1 MMKSG
6 HISERWLIIG
16 ISILMMLAL
25 AMVARVLAN
34 TKERGERLGMLMLDR
49 TLESQEQRVRLITR
63 TYAWDL
69 TEEADHISELDTIED
84 GPLLK
89 RWLPIMR
96 SRFAIRDIALA
107 NEHGDERVLHH
118 VDSVWRFVKTARNQH
133 GVTSMAAQWPINRNV
148 PPPMDTCAPQS
159 DPRRSNWFSRAL
171 ENRQDEPVWSESE
184 TPEDTKILH
193 LSVLIRGRME
203 NEKFRVLRFNIDADA
218 MLSNLTQ
225 WTPDVSTILLDS
237 KWRPLTYI
245 DTSEVGQ
252 AWRTAL
258 RDQQA
263 DHSTET
269 FRSSA
274 GDLQWVGR
282 IVPMEFNGTS
292 FYTGVL
298 IGSEGIERWNSEGR
312 LGLWA
317 VLGLLLLL
325 CLMLTLI
332 FVQSRSAE
340 RRVQR
345 QQRRSSLQARHLAQ
359 AIGEREVL
367 DREVHHR
374 VKNNLQ
380 VVSSLLNLQ
389 AQRVPGEEAR
399 GEFMRGK
406 RRIDSMALVHHK
418 LYRQQDLS
426 AVDLG
431 VFLDDLAKA
440 VAAMFDPD
448 SRSVSHS
455 VDAAGIYCDA
465 DTSIQLGMILC
476 ELLANCHQH
485 AFPYAT
491 GGHISIT
498 VREVGDGSYVLQ
510 VKDNGKGFDPDAVLD
525 THLGLEVVEALADQ
539 LDGSLRITSD
549 GGTVVEV
556 TFRSNRHHQ

>member
-1 MMKSG
+1 
-6 HISERWLIIG
+6 
-16 ISILMMLAL
+16 
-25 AMVARVLAN
+25 
-34 TKERGERLGMLMLDR
+34 
-49 TLESQEQRVRLITR
+49 
-63 TYAWDL
+63 
-69 TEEADHISELDTIED
+69 
-84 GPLLK
+84 
-89 RWLPIMR
+89 
-96 SRFAIRDIALA
+96 
-107 NEHGDERVLHH
+107 
-118 VDSVWRFVKTARNQH
+118 
-133 GVTSMAAQWPINRNV
+133 
-148 PPPMDTCAPQS
+148 CAPQS

-184 TPEDTKILH
+184 TPEDTKLLH

-218 MLSNLTQ
+218 MLANLTQ
-225 WTPDVSTILLDS
+225 WTSDVSTILLDS

-245 DTSEVGQ
+245 DTSEIGL

-258 RDQQA
+258 RDRQA

-274 GDLQWVGR
+274 GDHQWVGR
-282 IVPMEFNGTS
+282 IVPMEINGTS

-325 CLMLTLI
+325 CLMLALI
-332 FVQSRSAE
+332 FVQSRGAE

-431 VFLDDLAKA
+431 IFLDDLAKA
-440 VAAMFDPD
+440 VSAMFDPD
-448 SRSVSHS
+448 SRTVSHS
-455 VDAAGIYCDA
+455 VDASGIHCDA

-485 AFPYAT
+485 AFPYGT

-498 VREVGDGSYVLQ
+498 VREVGDGSFVLQ
-510 VKDNGKGFDPDAVLD
+510 VKDNGKGFDPSSVLN

>member
-1 MMKSG
+1 MVKFG
-6 HISERWLIIG
+6 NISERWLIIG
-16 ISILMMLAL
+16 ISLLMVLAL
-25 AMVARVLAN
+25 AMVAQILAN
-34 TKERGERLGMLMLDR
+34 TKERGERLGMLLLDR
-49 TLESQEQRVRLITR
+49 TLEQQEQRVRLVTR
-63 TYAWDL
+63 TYMWDL
-69 TEEADHISELDTIED
+69 MQESAHIVELDSIDD
-84 GPLLK
+84 GGLLK

-96 SRFAIRDIALA
+96 TRFAIRDIALA

-118 VDSVWRFVKTARNQH
+118 VDSIWRFIKTERSANS
-133 GVTSMAAQWPINRNV
+133 VVSMAAQWPINLNLI
-148 PPPMDTCAPQS
+148 PPLDTCAPQP

-184 TPEDTKILH
+184 SPERTRLLH
-193 LSVLIRGRME
+193 LSIMIHGRSE
-203 NEKFRVLRFNIDADA
+203 EDKFQVLRFNIDAND
-218 MLSNLTQ
+218 MLANLTQ
-225 WTPDVSTILLDS
+225 WTPEVSTILLDP

-245 DTSEVGQ
+245 DTSSIGK
-252 AWRTAL
+252 AWGKAL
-258 RDQQA
+258 RDRQA
-263 DHSTET
+263 DHSTNT
-269 FRSSA
+269 FRSTS
-274 GDLQWVGR
+274 DHLDWVGR
-282 IVPMEFNGTS
+282 IVPLEFNGTS

-298 IGSEGIERWNSEGR
+298 IGFEGIERWNSEGR
-312 LGLWA
+312 IGLWA

-325 CLMLTLI
+325 GLMLALI
-332 FVQSRSAE
+332 FIQSRSAE
-340 RRVQR
+340 RRVLR
-345 QQRRSSLQARHLAQ
+345 QQRRSNLQARHLAQ

-399 GEFMRGK
+399 MEFMRGK

-431 VFLDDLAKA
+431 IFMDDLAKA
-440 VAAMFDPD
+440 VAAMYAPD
-448 SRSVSHS
+448 SRDVSHS
-455 VDAAGIYCDA
+455 VDTNGVLCDA

-498 VREVGDGSYVLQ
+498 VRERDDGFYILQ
-510 VKDNGKGFDPDAVLD
+510 VKDNGKAFEPDAVLD

-539 LDGSLRITSD
+539 LDGTLRVISD
-549 GGTVVEV
+549 GGTLVEV
-556 TFRSNRHHQ
+556 TFRCNRHQV